1 MPAVQVTVGITAA
14 LAAAAAR
21 RTWSRSRPA
30 SSPLRPAGRRPVAG
44 QAGAAR
50 EQLTDTAADAA
61 IDQACRILRLPTV
74 RARHAEIAAAAS
86 RGAGRLQGVP
96 GRAAVGRVR
105 RPGGRRKA
113 RLVRDAG
120 FPRPKR
126 LTLSGVDLEVIAVSA
141 GSDVADMSAACR

>member
-61 IDQACRILRLPTV
+61 IDQACRILRLPTESGGGRLRLPRGRGRTTAAAVCLRAARVDGV
-74 RARHAEIAAAAS
+74 RA
-86 RGAGRLQGVP
+86 GV
-96 GRAAVGRVR
+96 
-105 RPGGRRKA
+105 GGVV
-113 RLVRDAG
+113 LTYPM
-120 FPRPKR
+120 PRPLLWR
-126 LTLSGVDLEVIAVSA
+126 
-141 GSDVADMSAACR
+141 